1 MGSAASAARRLTL
14 ALLGV
19 SALAA
24 CTTTPPPPLVT
35 TGQQGVPTKVIDL
48 NEVLVGVDRLA
59 RGFNPHALADQ
70 SVATTAL
77 ATLILP
83 SAFRTGPDGV
93 PRPDP
98 AVLNSAQVTKSEPFT
113 VTYSLRKDAS
123 WSDGGP
129 IAAEDFDYLWRQM
142 TTQPGTVNPAGY
154 RLISNVVSK
163 DSGKTVEVVFSKP
176 YPGWRSLFRNL
187 LPAHLLKDAFGGWN
201 AVLDTS
207 FPASGGR
214 FAIRQ
219 IDLARGEVVLER
231 NDRYWGTPA
240 TLGRI
245 VLRRTDTAGIT
256 AALRSGNDQL
266 AVITPDQAAME
277 QLSALGE
284 VAKLTTMPR
293 GSTVQLLLR
302 PVSPVLA
309 DVRMRT
315 ALVSLIDRNAL
326 IASGTGNG
334 PAAALRADAQ
344 VYGPA
349 QVGYGATMPGDTPSA
364 KPDHGRADA
373 LLHELGYRKDGAGK
387 WAREG
392 RPLSITIGAPTDR
405 EPYASLAG
413 LIRRQ
418 LAEFGIDAKVTNSVG
433 DQLFGEMLP
442 STPPTATSAATSS
455 TSAAPTSTTGVP
467 TTDAGVVDLAVVPQ
481 VIDGDPAT
489 VLASSFGCPAQSA
502 EPLSVPANPAG
513 FCDRTLQPVID
524 SALTGAAPLAQVLP
538 GIEATLWQQVVAVPL
553 FQSADVLATGAQVTG
568 VDPGPAFAGPFTT
581 ANTWKRVPPK

>member
-1 MGSAASAARRLTL
+1 MGSAASRTRRC
-14 ALLGV
+14 AFVLLGV
-19 SALAA
+19 SVLAA
-24 CTTTPPPPLVT
+24 CTSTPPPPLVT
-35 TGQQGVPTKVIDL
+35 SGAQGAPTKVIDV

-59 RGFNPHALADQ
+59 RGFNPHVLADQ

-83 SAFRTGPDGV
+83 SAFRPGPDGV

-154 RLISNVVSK
+154 RLISNVVSR

-214 FAIRQ
+214 FSIRQ
-219 IDLARGEVVLER
+219 LDLVRGEVALER

-245 VLRRTDTAGIT
+245 VLRRTDVPGLTG
-256 AALRSGNDQL
+256 ALRSGNDQL
-266 AVITPDQAAME
+266 LVLTPDQAAME
-277 QLSALGE
+277 QLAALGP
-284 VAKLTTMPR
+284 VAKLTTIPR

-315 ALVSLIDRNAL
+315 ALVSVIDRNAL
-326 IASGTGNG
+326 IAAGTGNG
-334 PAAALRADAQ
+334 PAASQRADAQ
-344 VYGPA
+344 VYGPVQA
-349 QVGYGATMPGDTPSA
+349 GYAPTMPADSPA
-364 KPDHGRADA
+364 ARPDHGRADA
-373 LLHELGYRKDGAGK
+373 LLTELGYRRDAAGK

-392 RPLSITIGAPTDR
+392 RPLGITIGAPTDR

-418 LAEFGIDAKVTNSVG
+418 LADFGIDAKITNSGG

-442 STPPTATSAATSS
+442 STPPTATSTTAPSSS
-455 TSAAPTSTTGVP
+455 TSAPPTSATGTPSV
-467 TTDAGVVDLAVVPQ
+467 DAGVVDLAVVPQ
-481 VIDGDPAT
+481 VVDGDPAT
-489 VLASSFGCPAQSA
+489 VLASGFGCPAVQTD
-502 EPLSVPANPAG
+502 PPANPAG

-538 GIEATLWQQVVAVPL
+538 GIETTLWQQVIAVPL
-553 FQSADVLATGAQVTG
+553 FQLADVLATGTEVTG
-568 VDPGPAFAGPFTT
+568 VDPGPPFAGPFTT
-581 ANTWKRVPPK
+581 ANTWKRNLPK

>member
-1 MGSAASAARRLTL
+1 MTSAASRAARFAL

-19 SALAA
+19 SVLAA
-24 CTTTPPPPLVT
+24 CTTAPPPPLVT
-35 TGQQGVPTKVIDL
+35 TGAQGAPTKIIDL

-98 AVLNSAQVTKSEPFT
+98 AILNSAQVTKSEPFT

-142 TTQPGTVNPAGY
+142 NTQPGTVNPAGY
-154 RLISNVVSK
+154 RLISNVISR

-214 FAIRQ
+214 FSIRQ

-245 VLRRTDTAGIT
+245 VLRRTDTPGLT
-256 AALRSGNDQL
+256 AALRSGNNQL
-266 AVITPDQAAME
+266 AVLTPDQAAME
-277 QLSALGE
+277 QLGALGPG
-284 VAKLTTMPR
+284 VKLSTMPA
-293 GSTVQLLLR
+293 GNTVQLLLR
-302 PVSPVLA
+302 PVSPAMA

-315 ALVSLIDRNAL
+315 ALVSLIDRTAL
-326 IASGTGNG
+326 IAAGSGNG
-334 PAAALRADAQ
+334 PAVHQRADAL

-349 QVGYGATMPGDTPSA
+349 QPGYAPTMPGDSPA
-364 KPDHGRADA
+364 ARPDHGRADA
-373 LLHELGYRKDGAGK
+373 LLHELGYRRDGGGK
-387 WAREG
+387 WARDG
-392 RPLSITIGAPTDR
+392 RRLSITVGAPTDR
-405 EPYASLAG
+405 EPYATLATQ
-413 LIRRQ
+413 IRKQ
-418 LAEFGIDAKVTNSVG
+418 LADFGIEAKVTNSVG
-433 DQLFGEMLP
+433 DQLFGELLP
-442 STPPTATSAATSS
+442 STPPTATST
-455 TSAAPTSTTGVP
+455 TTTTTGPTSTTGVP
-467 TTDAGVVDLAVVPQ
+467 STDSGVVDLAVIPQ

-489 VLASSFGCPAQSA
+489 VLASAFGCPAAQPEA
-502 EPLSVPANPAG
+502 VATQANPAG
-513 FCDRTLQPVID
+513 FCDRALQPVIE
-524 SALTGAAPLAQVLP
+524 SALTGHSPLSQVLP
-538 GIEATLWQQVVAVPL
+538 GLEATLWRQVVAVPL
-553 FQSADVLATGAQVTG
+553 FQPADVLATGADVTG
-568 VDPGPAFAGPFTT
+568 VDPGPPFAGPFTT
-581 ANTWKRVPPK
+581 ANTWKRTPPK